1 MANHTFAERL
11 KEALNNKQMKQ
22 IDLVRCAQERGVKL
36 GKSHVSQY
44 LSGKTIPRAEILHF
58 ISGVLDVTEE
68 WLMGNGDAENIMD
81 LEVMTPEAEKHPED
95 LDGSSEKGAEG
106 MEQTVEEERKVRE
119 FKKSSKLDNV
129 LYDVRGPVVEEANR
143 MEAAGTQV
151 LKLNIGN
158 PAPFG

>member
-22 IDLVRCAQERGVKL
+22 VDLVRCAQEQGVKL

-68 WLMGNGDAENIMD
+68 WLMGNGDAEKLMD
-81 LEVMTPEAEKHPED
+81 PEVMAPEAEKHPED

-106 MEQTVEEERKVRE
+106 MEQTVEEGRKVRR
-119 FKKSSKLDNV
+119 V
-129 LYDVRGPVVEEANR
+129 
-143 MEAAGTQV
+143 
-151 LKLNIGN
+151 
-158 PAPFG
+158 

>member
-22 IDLVRCAQERGVKL
+22 VDLVRCAQKQGVKL

-68 WLMGNGDAENIMD
+68 WLMGNGDAEKLMD
-81 LEVMTPEAEKHPED
+81 PEVMTPEAEKHPED
-95 LDGSSEKGAEG
+95 LDEVVKKELKAWSRQLRRDEKCA
-106 MEQTVEEERKVRE
+106 
-119 FKKSSKLDNV
+119 S
-129 LYDVRGPVVEEANR
+129 
-143 MEAAGTQV
+143 
-151 LKLNIGN
+151 LKNHQSLIMYCMM
-158 PAPFG
+158 

>member
-22 IDLVRCAQERGVKL
+22 VDLVRCAQEQGVKL
-36 GKSHVSQY
+36 GK
-44 LSGKTIPRAEILHF
+44 SGKTIPRAEILHF

-68 WLMGNGDAENIMD
+68 WLMGNGDAEKLMD
-81 LEVMTPEAEKHPED
+81 PEVMTPEAEKHPED
-95 LDGSSEKGAEG
+95 LDGSSEKAAEG
-106 MEQTVEEERKVRE
+106 MEQTVEEGRKVRE

-129 LYDVRGPVVEEANR
+129 LYDVRGPVVEEASR

-158 PAPFG
+158 PAKRSCSMHS